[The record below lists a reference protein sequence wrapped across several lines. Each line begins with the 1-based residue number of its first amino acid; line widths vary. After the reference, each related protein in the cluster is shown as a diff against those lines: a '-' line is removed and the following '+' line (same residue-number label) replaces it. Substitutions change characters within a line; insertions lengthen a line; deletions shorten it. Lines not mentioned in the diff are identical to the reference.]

1 VIAEHDLAEPL
12 PALGSFDLVVSSFAI
27 HHLEEGASGRSTERS
42 STWWRELA
50 LLYGVRPG

>member
-27 HHLEEGASGRSTERS
+27 HHLEDGGKRARYGGS